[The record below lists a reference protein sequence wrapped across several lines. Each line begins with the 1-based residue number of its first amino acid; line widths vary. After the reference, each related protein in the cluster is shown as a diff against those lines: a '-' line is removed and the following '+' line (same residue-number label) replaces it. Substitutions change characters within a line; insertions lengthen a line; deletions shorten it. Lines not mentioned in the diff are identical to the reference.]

1 MSALDVAV
9 GDYLRLRRA
18 MGFKL
23 ERAEKLLGQ
32 FLTFLHERDEPVIT
46 LDLAMTW
53 ARRPDGASP
62 RWVDQRLGTL
72 RCFAAWWALHD
83 PRTQVP
89 PAGLTHCPPGRA
101 VPYLYTPAQVTALIE
116 AAARL
121 PRPLRAATIPTV
133 IGLLAVTGMRV
144 GEVLALDRD
153 DLDTD
158 DALLVVRDAKFGKS
172 RLVPLH
178 PSTQA
183 ALREYQARRDHL
195 CPHPLSP
202 AFFLTGQGTRLGY
215 NSLWRT
221 FHDLS
226 AQAALHA
233 RSAQCRP
240 RIHDLRHSF
249 AVATFVEGYRDGK
262 NIDALLPTLA
272 TYLGHADPKHTY
284 WYLSASPELLA
295 LAAGRLHNLVDQP

>member
-1 MSALDVAV
+1 MSTLDVAV

-23 ERAEKLLGQ
+23 QRAEKLLGQ
-32 FLTFLHERDEPVIT
+32 FLAFLDEHDEPVIT
-46 LDLAMTW
+46 ADLALTW
-53 ARRPDGASP
+53 AGLSEGASS
-62 RWVDQRLGTL
+62 RWVDQRLGTV

-83 PRTQVP
+83 SRTQVP
-89 PAGLTHCPPGRA
+89 PSGLTHCPPGRA
-101 VPYLYTPAQVTALIE
+101 VPYLYTPAQVTALMD

-121 PRPLRAATIPTV
+121 PRPLRAATISTV
-133 IGLLAVTGMRV
+133 IGLLAITGMRV

-153 DLDTD
+153 DADID
-158 DALLVVRDAKFGKS
+158 DGLLVVRDAKFGKS

-178 PSTQA
+178 PSAQA
-183 ALREYQARRDHL
+183 ALRQYQARRDDL
-195 CPHPLSP
+195 CPHPFSP
-202 AFFLTGQGTRLGY
+202 ALFITGQGTRLGY

-226 AQAALHA
+226 ARAALRA
-233 RSAQCRP
+233 RSSQCRP
-240 RIHDLRHSF
+240 RIHDFRHSF
-249 AVATFVEGYRDGK
+249 AVTTFVEGYRDKK

-284 WYLSASPELLA
+284 WYYSDSRVIPIPAP
-295 LAAGRLHNLVDQP
+295 LHA